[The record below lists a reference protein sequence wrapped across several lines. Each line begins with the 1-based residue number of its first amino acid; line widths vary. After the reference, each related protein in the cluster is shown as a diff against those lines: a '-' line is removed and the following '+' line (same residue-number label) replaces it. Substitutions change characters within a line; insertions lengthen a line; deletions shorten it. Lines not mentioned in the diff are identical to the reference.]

1 MISPHYLLSLLAWLA
16 ILGIA
21 VVAGVLV
28 VPGSLRSRVMYSTLL
43 FTIPLAITGFIDRVS
58 TQLRLVECS
67 GGVVA
72 VAMFMVVLTAI
83 WDSIFLSRTDSSDT
97 SNP

>member
-1 MISPHYLLSLLAWLA
+1 MISPDYLLSLLAWLA
-16 ILGIA
+16 IVGIA

-83 WDSIFLSRTDSSDT
+83 WESIFPSRTDSSGT
-97 SNP
+97 FNP